1 MNKMN
6 STTSEVPVFVKLE
19 EYDQVLSIV
28 TVIKKKLDETK
39 DTLMQIKQLKI
50 EEEQEIAAWESN
62 LKDVHE
68 KVEFVDEILREP
80 RF

>member
-1 MNKMN
+1 MN